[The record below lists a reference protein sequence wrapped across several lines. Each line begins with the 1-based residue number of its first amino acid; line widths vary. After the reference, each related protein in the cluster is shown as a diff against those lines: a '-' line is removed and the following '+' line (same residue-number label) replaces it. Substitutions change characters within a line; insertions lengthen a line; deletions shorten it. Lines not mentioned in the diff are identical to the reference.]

1 MSPRRLAMS
10 RTIALGIGDSG
21 NIAGSVLLVVNV
33 TRPLDNFPLL
43 RSANIK
49 EVREAFARVYAK
61 PALVVKPRMESLNAV
76 MNNCRLRC
84 VELAF
89 GAFGAEVEFDFPAS
103 GYVAQLF
110 PLQGKAEIT
119 CGRKSVA
126 VAAGSGCLLSSDAP
140 HRLNFSVDY
149 AHLVLRVDARVL
161 ADKLRSMIGGPLDQ
175 PLRISTQSNPN
186 GPAAR
191 MLQNYLPLLIE
202 TVSQSG
208 PPFPDGW
215 IAQTEQLL
223 LTLLLCGYRHNY
235 SQVLEQL
242 ASDVAPRE
250 VRLAE
255 RYIEANLQRPITLE
269 ELAEVVGTHTF
280 GLFSAFK
287 KYRGY
292 SPLAFLSQA
301 RWKGGSQ
308 RK

>member
-1 MSPRRLAMS
+1 MTTLLA
-10 RTIALGIGDSG
+10 
-21 NIAGSVLLVVNV
+21 VNV
-33 TRPLDNFPLL
+33 PRPLDNFPLL
-43 RSANIK
+43 RSAKIK
-49 EVREAFARVYAK
+49 DVRETFARIYAE
-61 PALVVKPRMESLNAV
+61 PVLVVKPRAESLNAV
-76 MNNCRLRC
+76 INNCRLQS

-89 GAFGAEVEFDFPAS
+89 GAFGTEVILDFPTS

-110 PLQGKAEIT
+110 PLRGTAEIT
-119 CGRKSVA
+119 NGTKSIE

-140 HRLNFSVDY
+140 HRLNFSADY

-161 ADKLRSMIGGPLDQ
+161 ADKLRSMMGAPLHR
-175 PLRISTQSNPN
+175 PLRIDTQGNAN

-191 MLQNYLPLLIE
+191 MLQQYLPLLIE
-202 TVSQSG
+202 TISQND

-235 SQVLEQL
+235 SHVLEQF

-255 RYIEANLQRPITLE
+255 RYIEANLQRPITLD
-269 ELAEVVGTHTF
+269 ELAEVAGTHTF

-292 SPLAFLSQA
+292 SPFTFLTQA

>member
-1 MSPRRLAMS
+1 MTALLA
-10 RTIALGIGDSG
+10 
-21 NIAGSVLLVVNV
+21 VNV
-33 TRPLDNFPLL
+33 LRPLDNFPLL
-43 RSANIK
+43 RSAKVK
-49 EVREAFARVYAK
+49 EVREAFARIYAE
-61 PALVVKPRMESLNAV
+61 PALVVKPRTENLNAV
-76 MNNCRLRC
+76 MNNCRLQC

-89 GAFGAEVEFDFPAS
+89 GTFGTEVGLDFPTS

-110 PLQGKAEIT
+110 PLQGTGEIT
-119 CGRKSVA
+119 CGTKSME
-126 VAAGSGCLLSSDAP
+126 VAAGSACLLSSDAP
-140 HRLNFSVDY
+140 HRLNFSADY
-149 AHLVLRVDARVL
+149 AHLILRVEADVL
-161 ADKLRSMIGGPLDQ
+161 ADKLRSMIAAPLDQ
-175 PLRISTQSNPN
+175 PLRIDTQSNPD

-191 MLQNYLPLLIE
+191 MLQHYLPLLIE
-202 TVSQSG
+202 TVSQND

-235 SQVLEQL
+235 SHVLEQL

-269 ELAEVVGTHTF
+269 ELAEVAGTHTF

-292 SPLAFLSQA
+292 SPLTFLTQA